1 MGWYEEHRTKECID
15 GLQKVIDALDEKDRI
30 INSLREEN
38 KKLKDE
44 HYKEKELKKLQEKNE
59 ELQGSCTRGFPITEK
74 EQEKIDKIRKEHRKT
89 CPLCKFSYEFECYP
103 MVDFGF
109 LKCNV
114 CGEKIKFA
122 EW

>member
-1 MGWYEEHRTKECID
+1 MGWYEERRTKECIE
-15 GLQKVIDALDEKDRI
+15 GLQKVVDALDEKDRI
-30 INSLREEN
+30 INSLREKN
-38 KKLKDE
+38 KKLEDE
-44 HYKEKELKKLQEKNE
+44 HYKDKELKKLQEKIE
-59 ELQGSCTRGFPITEK
+59 ELQGNCTRGFPITVK

-89 CPLCKFSYEFECYP
+89 CPLCKFSYEFVCYP

-109 LKCNV
+109 LKCAT

>member
-59 ELQGSCTRGFPITEK
+59 ELQGNCTRGFPITEK